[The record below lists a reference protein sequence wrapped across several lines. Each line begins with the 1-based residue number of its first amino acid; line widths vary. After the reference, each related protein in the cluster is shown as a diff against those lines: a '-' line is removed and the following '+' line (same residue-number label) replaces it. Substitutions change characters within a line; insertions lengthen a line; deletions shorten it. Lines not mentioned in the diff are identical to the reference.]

1 MKSCYLPALR
11 IEYLRA
17 FFNHELYIIKH
28 TCYSDRKAHV
38 TFEFT
43 NSWANKMYFR
53 MLTFRSVVI
62 HIYFW
67 IMLIKWKGLLYHCIC
82 WYLKKKKRA
91 ELKSILPSRM
101 AAFNERL
108 ITKEVLC
115 FFTSKEKL
123 EMLII
128 IHQKYI

>member
-1 MKSCYLPALR
+1 
-11 IEYLRA
+11 
-17 FFNHELYIIKH
+17 
-28 TCYSDRKAHV
+28 
-38 TFEFT
+38 
-43 NSWANKMYFR
+43 
-53 MLTFRSVVI
+53 
-62 HIYFW
+62 
-67 IMLIKWKGLLYHCIC
+67 MLIKWKGLLYHCIC